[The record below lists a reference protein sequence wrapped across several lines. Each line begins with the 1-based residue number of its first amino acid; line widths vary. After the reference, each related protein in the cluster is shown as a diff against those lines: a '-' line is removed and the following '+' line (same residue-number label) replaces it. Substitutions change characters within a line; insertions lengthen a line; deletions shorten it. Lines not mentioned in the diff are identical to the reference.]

1 MSRAKRL
8 ITLVT
13 LLFTAAAS
21 ALQST
26 TSSNTNL
33 RASPSTS
40 ARVLAVIPKAT
51 VLTVGSCTTWRTVSY
66 GGLAGRAAG

>member
-8 ITLVT
+8 ITLVA

-26 TSSNTNL
+26 TSSSANL
-33 RASPSTS
+33 RTGPSTS

-51 VLTVGSCTTWRTVSY
+51 VLTAGSCTTWCTVN
-66 GGLAGRAAG
+66 